1 VTEDWA
7 AVARAINQRTT
18 ELGLSQRELI
28 ARSQVSKATV
38 GELQRN
44 SVQRRRGTRTLE
56 ALSLALGWHP
66 DHLLAVLTGRR
77 VPAVGE
83 LMSHSDDDIAGRLAA
98 IEYRLAEIAAQVGS
112 IGEVNSRLDDIQ
124 AALKSVGAQM
134 SATRDSAD
142 N

>member
-1 VTEDWA
+1 MTEDWA

-66 DHLLAVLTGRR
+66 DHLLAVLTGRG

-83 LMSHSDDDIAGRLAA
+83 PMSHSDDDIAGRLAA

-134 SATRDSAD
+134 SAARNSAD
-142 N
+142 D

>member
-83 LMSHSDDDIAGRLAA
+83 PMSHSDDDIAGRLAA

-124 AALKSVGAQM
+124 AALKSVSNEM
-134 SATRDSAD
+134 SAARNSAD
-142 N
+142 D

>member
-1 VTEDWA
+1 MTEDWA

-83 LMSHSDDDIAGRLAA
+83 PMSHSDDDIAGRLAA

-134 SATRDSAD
+134 SAARNSAD
-142 N
+142 D